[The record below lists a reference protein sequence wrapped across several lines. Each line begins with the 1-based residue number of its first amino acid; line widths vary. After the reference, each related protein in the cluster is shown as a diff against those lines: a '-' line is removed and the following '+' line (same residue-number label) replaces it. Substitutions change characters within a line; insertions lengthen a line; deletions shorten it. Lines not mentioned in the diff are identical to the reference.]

1 MWIAT
6 TLEPFIQGI
15 LPCSGFIRHV
25 NRREPATTYGDHV
38 VEVLYDFEAG
48 LLDSTD
54 RDGILRG
61 MPNGR
66 NETSDGWPILG
77 PRSWVADIR
86 TFLDIRSTYVL
97 ARADIR
103 RTNYH
108 RVAVEVV
115 QGPNTGIESAK
126 PCVNPGAFH

>member
-1 MWIAT
+1 MRIGYELPAILTIVLTPDFLDLDIIDCVKLALAYTVPIENQEPWWQGNTSLWIAT

-54 RDGILRG
+54 RDGILR
-61 MPNGR
+61 
-66 NETSDGWPILG
+66 
-77 PRSWVADIR
+77 
-86 TFLDIRSTYVL
+86 
-97 ARADIR
+97 
-103 RTNYH
+103 
-108 RVAVEVV
+108 
-115 QGPNTGIESAK
+115 
-126 PCVNPGAFH
+126 